1 LSSISRRPK
10 LSVSLFRRACS
21 RSRTRWSNETDDVC
35 FWHLADI
42 PTAFRDVRFWEQ
54 SGHWDR
60 QQECPLLTQ
69 SAHLQPHFLSNCHDG
84 GWGMS
89 NQQQQSLSFGVIDR
103 PECPYCGERA
113 YLTRRSPHP
122 DHDLR
127 YELQVFTCSACDH
140 TIERI
145 VDANGNP
152 PAELKCCD

>member
-1 LSSISRRPK
+1 VTLIPHMPSSSHIPRRLP
-10 LSVSLFRRACS
+10 
-21 RSRTRWSNETDDVC
+21 
-35 FWHLADI
+35 
-42 PTAFRDVRFWEQ
+42 VRGF
-54 SGHWDR
+54 G
-60 QQECPLLTQ
+60 
-69 SAHLQPHFLSNCHDG
+69 
-84 GWGMS
+84 GMS

-103 PECPYCGERA
+103 PACPHCGERA

-127 YELQVFTCSACDH
+127 YELQIFTCSACDH